1 MSILQFGKFKG
12 QEIQDVELSYLKW
25 LEENATV
32 PHNLRNEILQEI
44 NIRTADESS
53 IGRDIEG
60 PTYTSYEEMLFN
72 SIKKW
77 LVEQHEAKRL
87 ILLINSQQKLEG
99 SLVNMLKV
107 EVPKIKKQY
116 KSQRVKE

>member
-25 LEENATV
+25 LEENATNMAPSV
-32 PHNLRNEILQEI
+32 RNEILQEI
-44 NIRTADESS
+44 NIRTTDESS

-60 PTYTSYEEMLFN
+60 PSYVSYEEMLYQA
-72 SIKKW
+72 IIKW
-77 LVEQHEAKRL
+77 LVQENTITRIRL
-87 ILLINSQQKLEG
+87 PLDRTLMETSLI
-99 SLVNMLKV
+99 NMLKA

-116 KSQRVKE
+116 KNQRRS